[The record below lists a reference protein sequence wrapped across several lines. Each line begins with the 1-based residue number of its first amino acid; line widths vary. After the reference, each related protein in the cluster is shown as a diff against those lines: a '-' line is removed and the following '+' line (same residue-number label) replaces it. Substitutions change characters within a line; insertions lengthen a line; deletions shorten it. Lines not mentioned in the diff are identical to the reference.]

1 MGFSSGPSRG
11 LADLLGHEFL
21 GGSPTGGARGASH
34 DYATHLKF
42 TAAHVLDVSSD
53 SLLGLS
59 DVFQGVEE
67 VLKAREAAAAA
78 SASTTTPTTT
88 TAEGVG
94 SSLSKSP
101 ESGSAGGGVVG
112 PPRVTLDRASAQG
125 QLQFSQGD
133 TAAEGL
139 NNFSSFRATAAC
151 HAGRHMYEATIQTAW
166 QPGIQQ
172 IGWAT
177 VQCPF
182 TAEEGVGDA
191 PDSYAY
197 GGWSTPFA
205 PMRAPCKTPHARA
218 CKTDGS
224 LHSSVLCILGY
235 QGICVMQWISMPP
248 PAPCASMAPPHS
260 TPLSPHLSPH
270 FPPHL
275 QMASACA
282 SGTCAVRCTARRGPQ
297 GTLSAAAST
306 WTEGRSH
313 STGVGEG
320 GRCGTHGWKGGGTA

>member
-67 VLKAREAAAAA
+67 VLQAREAAAAA
-78 SASTTTPTTT
+78 TASKTTPTTA

-94 SSLSKSP
+94 SSSSRSP

-112 PPRVTLDRASAQG
+112 PPRVTLDRTSAQG

-177 VQCPF
+177 IQCPF

-197 GGWSTPFA
+197 GGCALCPHASP
-205 PMRAPCKTPHARA
+205 PMRAPPCEPPHARA
-218 CKTDGS
+218 
-224 LHSSVLCILGY
+224 
-235 QGICVMQWISMPP
+235 SM
-248 PAPCASMAPPHS
+248 
-260 TPLSPHLSPH
+260 
-270 FPPHL
+270 
-275 QMASACA
+275 
-282 SGTCAVRCTARRGPQ
+282 V
-297 GTLSAAAST
+297 
-306 WTEGRSH
+306 
-313 STGVGEG
+313 
-320 GRCGTHGWKGGGTA
+320 

>member
-1 MGFSSGPSRG
+1 MTVLQPTIQLADTRSEPSHSRQSKAIDAMGFSSGPSRG

-177 VQCPF
+177 IQCPF

-197 GGWSTPFA
+197 GGWSA
-205 PMRAPCKTPHARA
+205 LCMRAHLKASAVCPHARLP
-218 CKTDGS
+218 CKSCHAG
-224 LHSSVLCILGY
+224 
-235 QGICVMQWISMPP
+235 
-248 PAPCASMAPPHS
+248 
-260 TPLSPHLSPH
+260 
-270 FPPHL
+270 
-275 QMASACA
+275 
-282 SGTCAVRCTARRGPQ
+282 
-297 GTLSAAAST
+297 
-306 WTEGRSH
+306 
-313 STGVGEG
+313 
-320 GRCGTHGWKGGGTA
+320 